1 MIPFTNFRRVVVAS
15 LDKKKK
21 KNLSIGMKTR

>member
-15 LDKKKK
+15 LDQ
-21 KNLSIGMKTR
+21 